1 MSAFQ
6 IIALAV
12 LGLFTVLTAASF
24 ARSRRPAVLL
34 WILVWAAAGVAV
46 AVPNSTTWVAHAL
59 GIERGADL
67 VFYFAVLGGLVAFF
81 LVFLKLRS
89 LNRQITLLTRHI
101 ATANPIPPAEP
112 APAKASVS
120 GAGEPHETAGG

>member
-6 IIALAV
+6 IIALTV
-12 LGLFTVLTAASF
+12 LVLFTALTAASF

-34 WILVWAAAGVAV
+34 WILVWGAAGVAI

-81 LVFLKLRS
+81 LVFLRLRG
-89 LNRQITLLTRHI
+89 LNREITLLTRHI
-101 ATANPIPPAEP
+101 ATANPRPPAGP
-112 APAKASVS
+112 AAAKAPEP
-120 GAGEPHETAGG
+120 GAGEPHETTGG

>member
-12 LGLFTVLTAASF
+12 LGLFTALTVASVL
-24 ARSRRPAVLL
+24 RNRRPIAAL
-34 WILVWAAAGVAV
+34 WILVWAAAAV
-46 AVPNSTTWVAHAL
+46 AIVAPRTTTWVAHAL

-81 LVFLKLRS
+81 LVFLKLRN

-101 ATANPIPPAEP
+101 ATANPRPPAEQ
-112 APAKASVS
+112 APATAPDPS
-120 GAGEPHETAGG
+120 AGDPR